1 MFFMKRLK
9 VSAHRIIIFL
19 LFILSGK
26 NLPAQKSATNALPA
40 FVRPDSIEIVRDR
53 WGVPHIYAPTDAEVA
68 YGLAWAQC
76 EDDFKTV
83 QEMLIILKGF
93 HGLYRGVDGAKT
105 DYVVRMLRVKEWV
118 QHHYPILPESDR
130 KYLEA
135 FAAGVNRFAGLH
147 PEEILVREVFP
158 VKATDI
164 LEGFILGMAFLSSL
178 PEAFTRVA
186 NNDVAALSE
195 LKAMG
200 SNAIAVHRSRTREN
214 ETFIAINSHQPLEG
228 PFSWY
233 EAHLVSREGL
243 NILGGSFPGACVIG
257 HGVNEHIAWAHTIA
271 YPDNY
276 DIYKLSIHPL
286 KPRYYRLDGRW
297 IKLEVRRIPLAIK
310 LKGGF
315 KLRVWKKAYYSVHG
329 PVMKNKSGY
338 YALRFPALFCTNPPG
353 QWLRMDKARS
363 WSEFKKALSEQQLS
377 SFNVV
382 FASWDTIAFVHNV
395 LVPPRNPAYDWKKT
409 LPGDTS
415 ATLWEPRFLPLD
427 SLPLVVNPLCG
438 YVFNTNN
445 SPFLVTESSENPKPE
460 QFPAWAGFQRKHFNR
475 SYRLEKLFKLYS
487 VLDWEDFKRLKY
499 DLEYPSDSLIFLAD
513 ARKLF
518 QLDEAKYPHVA
529 EAIRLVKNWDRCGDT
544 NSVGASLFALGYKY
558 FLDKF
563 GPYYFNDE
571 PYRDVDE
578 TWFVESLEYA
588 QKHLLKH
595 FGTLYVPLGRLQR
608 LRRGNVDLPLSGLP
622 DMIVAAYCDP
632 TPDGTLKPW
641 AGDSYIMLARFG
653 PRGPVIE
660 TVNAFGA
667 SARPDSPHYTDQMK
681 LFTSFRLKPMSLK
694 REEIL
699 KEAERHYTPR

>member
-1 MFFMKRLK
+1 MRL
-9 VSAHRIIIFL
+9 VASL
-19 LFILSGK
+19 LCVPALCFWGSVLR
-26 NLPAQKSATNALPA
+26 AQKKTEFSLPSL
-40 FVRPDSIEIVRDR
+40 VRPDSIEIVRDR

-76 EDDFKTV
+76 EDDFRTV
-83 QEMLIILKGF
+83 QEMMILLKGY
-93 HGLYRGVDGAKT
+93 HGLYRGVEGAKT
-105 DYVVRMLRVKEWV
+105 DYVVRMLRVKAWV
-118 QHHYPILPESDR
+118 QQHYPSLPEPDR
-130 KYLEA
+130 RYLEA
-135 FAAGVNRFAGLH
+135 FAAGVNRYAQLH
-147 PEEILVREVFP
+147 PEEILVKKAFP
-158 VKATDI
+158 VLAPEV

-178 PEAFTRVA
+178 PEAFTRVV

-195 LKAMG
+195 LKTMG

-276 DIYKLSIHPL
+276 DIYKLSMHPR
-286 KPRYYRLDGRW
+286 KRRFYRFDGKW
-297 IKLEVRRIPLAIK
+297 IKLEVQRIPLSVK

-315 KLRVWKKAYYSVHG
+315 VLKVWKKAFYSIHG
-329 PVMKNKSGY
+329 PVLKNKSGC
-338 YALRFPALFCTNPPG
+338 YALRFPALFCTNPSG

-363 WSEFKKALSEQQLS
+363 WAEFKKALSEQQLS

-382 FASWDTIAFVHNV
+382 FAGRDTIAFVHNV
-395 LVPPRNPAYDWKKT
+395 LVPRRPPAYDWKKT

-427 SLPLVVNPLCG
+427 SLPMVVNPRCG

-445 SPFLVTESSENPKPE
+445 SPFLATEASENPKPE
-460 QFPAWAGFQRKHFNR
+460 AFPAWAGFQRKHFNR
-475 SYRLEKLFKLYS
+475 SYRLEKLFKLYP
-487 VLDWEDFKRLKY
+487 VMDWEDFKRIKY

-518 QLDEAKYPHVA
+518 QLDETKYPQVA

-578 TWFVESLEYA
+578 SWFVESLEYA

-595 FGTLYVPLGRLQR
+595 FGTLHVPLGRLQR
-608 LRRGNVDLPLSGLP
+608 LRRGSADMPLAGLP
-622 DMIVAAYCDP
+622 DMLVAAYCDP

-641 AGDSYIMLARFG
+641 AGDSYIMMARFG
-653 PRGPVIE
+653 VQGPAIE

-667 SARPDSPHYTDQMK
+667 SARPESPHYTDQMQ
-681 LFTSFRLKPMSLK
+681 LFTSFRLKPMTLK

-699 KEAERHYTPR
+699 REAESRYHPK